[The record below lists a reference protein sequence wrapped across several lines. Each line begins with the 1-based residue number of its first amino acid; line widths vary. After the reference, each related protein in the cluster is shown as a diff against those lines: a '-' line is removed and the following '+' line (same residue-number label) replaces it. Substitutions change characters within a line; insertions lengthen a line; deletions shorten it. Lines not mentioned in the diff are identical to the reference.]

1 MDKAIGIFVNFTN
14 HPSSNWSEEQKSA
27 VREKYNSEIV
37 DVPFPPVSASA
48 DESEIKEQ
56 ASKCVEQICGYAPAA
71 VMCQGEFGLTY
82 QVVNMLKERG
92 VCVVYSCS
100 ERRTVEKK
108 TDSGT
113 VKTSEFSFVRF
124 RGY

>member
-1 MDKAIGIFVNFTN
+1 MNTYFINFSN
-14 HPSSNWSEEQKSA
+14 HPSSSWSEEQKSA
-27 VREKYNSEIV
+27 VREKYDSEIV
-37 DVPFPPVSASA
+37 DVSFPPVSASA

-56 ASKCVEQICGYAPAA
+56 TMKCVERICSYAPSA

-124 RGY
+124 REY

>member
-1 MDKAIGIFVNFTN
+1 MNAYFINFTN
-14 HPSSNWSEEQKSA
+14 HPSSSWSKEQIKA
-27 VREKYNSEIV
+27 VREKYDSEII
-37 DVPFPPVSASA
+37 DVSFPPVSASA

-56 ASKCVEQICGYAPAA
+56 AMKCDERICSYAPAA

-82 QVVNMLKERG
+82 HVVNMLKKRG
-92 VCVVYSCS
+92 TRVVYSCS

-113 VKTSEFSFVRF
+113 VKTSEFCFVRF
-124 RGY
+124 REY

>member
-1 MDKAIGIFVNFTN
+1 MNAYFINFTN
-14 HPSSNWSEEQKSA
+14 HPSSSWSKEQIKA
-27 VREKYNSEIV
+27 VREKYDSEII
-37 DVPFPPVSASA
+37 DVSFPPVSASA

-56 ASKCVEQICGYAPAA
+56 AMKCAERICGYAPAA

-82 QVVNMLKERG
+82 HVVNMLKKR
-92 VCVVYSCS
+92 VTRVVYSCS

-113 VKTSEFSFVRF
+113 VKTSEFCFVRF
-124 RGY
+124 REY

>member
-1 MDKAIGIFVNFTN
+1 MNAYFINFTN
-14 HPSSNWSEEQKSA
+14 HPSSSWSKEQIKA
-27 VREKYNSEIV
+27 VREKYDSEII
-37 DVPFPPVSASA
+37 DLSFPPVSASA

-56 ASKCVEQICGYAPAA
+56 AMKCAEGICGYAPAA

-82 QVVNMLKERG
+82 HVVNMLKKRG
-92 VCVVYSCS
+92 TRVVYSCS

-113 VKTSEFSFVRF
+113 VKTSEFCFVRF
-124 RGY
+124 REY

>member
-1 MDKAIGIFVNFTN
+1 MNAYFINFTN
-14 HPSSNWSEEQKSA
+14 HPSSSWSKEQIKA
-27 VREKYNSEIV
+27 VREKYDSEII
-37 DVPFPPVSASA
+37 DVSFPPVSASA

-56 ASKCVEQICGYAPAA
+56 AMKCAERICGYAPAA

-82 QVVNMLKERG
+82 HVVNLLKKRG
-92 VCVVYSCS
+92 TRVVYSCS

-113 VKTSEFSFVRF
+113 VKTSEFCFVRF
-124 RGY
+124 REY